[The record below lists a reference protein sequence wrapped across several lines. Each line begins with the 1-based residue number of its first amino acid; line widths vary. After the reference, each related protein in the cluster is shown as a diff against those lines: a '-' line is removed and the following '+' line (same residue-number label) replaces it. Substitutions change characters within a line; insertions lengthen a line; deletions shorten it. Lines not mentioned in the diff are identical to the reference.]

1 MDWIL
6 HTPPQFIALLALL
19 GTPRSGSR
27 KGPQPAPAGPRP
39 PSDAGR
45 GAAGRRLALGRGA
58 AGVPALPAS
67 ATRLLHTFTK
77 MCGSLARKTCRRRG
91 RGCRARRGMQ
101 DGGPAPGPAP
111 RTPNPAPA
119 PRTPTPDPEPGPR
132 TRTPDPDPGPGPRT
146 RTPDQVVSHTG
157 LAHRRCARNHWAYSL
172 CRACGAREDSPHALE
187 GSAVLTWR
195 AQSAL
200 GNRRAWRHCQYSSHA
215 GTPN

>member
-132 TRTPDPDPGPGPRT
+132 TRTPVPDPGPGPRT
-146 RTPDQVVSHTG
+146 RTRTG
-157 LAHRRCARNHWAYSL
+157 TGPPETPLYGVFHWFL
-172 CRACGAREDSPHALE
+172 KMFGAVFPRKPPFRGADP
-187 GSAVLTWR
+187 GPGVLGVFR
-195 AQSAL
+195 
-200 GNRRAWRHCQYSSHA
+200 GGFP
-215 GTPN
+215 GTPP